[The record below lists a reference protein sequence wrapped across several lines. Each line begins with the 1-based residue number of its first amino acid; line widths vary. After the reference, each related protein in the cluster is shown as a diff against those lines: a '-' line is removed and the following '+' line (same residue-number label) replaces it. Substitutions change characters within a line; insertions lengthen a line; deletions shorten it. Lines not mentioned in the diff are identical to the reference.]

1 MSHTAA
7 WLFVHVCLASW
18 QLAASTWKCPRFL
31 AKPADDSQEERQ
43 GRGGWETSTAPIR
56 LWTGCQHQGNK
67 THTASKE
74 AAVWSEGWP
83 DHLRLMTGEPTGQAG
98 TFAGI
103 LFHEGQ
109 REEGAWEP
117 EPSLPSAR
125 SFRSHPS
132 SGARKS
138 GAKKGGAAG
147 TPASLPGEPPTSEP
161 QSRTAASQEHT
172 VLFVGAEI
180 CLLLIMQPDEQP
192 LSLPP
197 SNLESSCS
205 AGTTACKRS

>member
-125 SFRSHPS
+125 SFRSHPAS
-132 SGARKS
+132 EPESLGQ
-138 GAKKGGAAG
+138 KKGEQLEHPPPSQESRP
-147 TPASLPGEPPTSEP
+147 PASL
-161 QSRTAASQEHT
+161 RAARQRLRNT
-172 VLFVGAEI
+172 LFS
-180 CLLLIMQPDEQP
+180 LLGRKYV
-192 LSLPP
+192 
-197 SNLESSCS
+197 C
-205 AGTTACKRS
+205 C

>member
-31 AKPADDSQEERQ
+31 AKPTDDSQEERQ

-125 SFRSHPS
+125 SFRSHPLLRSQKVWGKKRGS
-132 SGARKS
+132 SWNTRLPPRR
-138 GAKKGGAAG
+138 AAHQR
-147 TPASLPGEPPTSEP
+147 ASEP
-161 QSRTAASQEHT
+161 HGSVSGTHCSLCWGGNMFAADY
-172 VLFVGAEI
+172 A
-180 CLLLIMQPDEQP
+180 
-192 LSLPP
+192 
-197 SNLESSCS
+197 
-205 AGTTACKRS
+205 AR